1 MAAREQEQEQGQAA
15 KNGDGDGAFAP
26 GTEPFFAYHPN
37 LPFAGPDAA
46 MDQEILQVLLR
57 VQMHND
63 AIQAYKTAAQANYRS
78 QIILAIACVLAGAVI
93 MKLLS

>member
-1 MAAREQEQEQGQAA
+1 
-15 KNGDGDGAFAP
+15 
-26 GTEPFFAYHPN
+26 
-37 LPFAGPDAA
+37 